1 MKEYGK
7 SRAVRRGGDMLNQE
21 NEELERT
28 LDIHIMTVS
37 ATLVG
42 VCLTVIGIYRISYK
56 LDTVNRLGDEFLAL
70 DALGFLASCLLSY
83 SALRAREKRTQKI
96 LEKFADRFFLASLS
110 FMVIIGILIVYEL
123 L

>member
-1 MKEYGK
+1 M
-7 SRAVRRGGDMLNQE
+7 RNQQSE
-21 NEELERT
+21 DLERT

-83 SALRAREKRTQKI
+83 FALRAREKRRQKL
-96 LEKFADRFFLASLS
+96 LEKLADRIFLTSLS
-110 FMVIIGILIVYEL
+110 CMVIIGMLIVYEL

>member
-1 MKEYGK
+1 
-7 SRAVRRGGDMLNQE
+7 MLNQK

-56 LDTVNRLGDEFLAL
+56 LDAVNRLGDEFLAL

-96 LEKFADRFFLASLS
+96 LEKFADRFCLASLS
-110 FMVIIGILIVYEL
+110 LMVIIGILIVYEL

>member
-1 MKEYGK
+1 M
-7 SRAVRRGGDMLNQE
+7 RNQQS
-21 NEELERT
+21 EELERT

-56 LDTVNRLGDEFLAL
+56 LDAVNRLGDEFLAL

-83 SALRAREKRTQKI
+83 SALRAREKRTQKT
-96 LEKFADRFFLASLS
+96 LEKFADRIFLASLS
-110 FMVIIGILIVYEL
+110 FMVIIGVLIVYEL

>member
-1 MKEYGK
+1 M
-7 SRAVRRGGDMLNQE
+7 RNQQ

-56 LDTVNRLGDEFLAL
+56 LDAVNRLGDEFLAL

-83 SALRAREKRTQKI
+83 FALRAREKQRQKM
-96 LEKFADRFFLASLS
+96 LEKFADRIFLTSLS
-110 FMVIIGILIVYEL
+110 FMVIIGMLIVYEL

>member
-1 MKEYGK
+1 MKQDDE
-7 SRAVRRGGDMLNQE
+7 M
-21 NEELERT
+21 ERT

-42 VCLTVIGIYRISYK
+42 VCLTVIGIYRISNK
-56 LDTVNRLGDEFLAL
+56 LDAVNRLGDEFLAL

-83 SALRAREKRTQKI
+83 SALRAREKRKQKL

-110 FMVIIGILIVYEL
+110 FMVIIGLLIVYEL

>member
-1 MKEYGK
+1 M
-7 SRAVRRGGDMLNQE
+7 RNQQS
-21 NEELERT
+21 EELERT

-42 VCLTVIGIYRISYK
+42 VCLTVIGIYRISNK
-56 LDTVNRLGDEFLAL
+56 LDAVNRLGDEFLAL

-83 SALRAREKRTQKI
+83 FALRAREKQRQKI
-96 LEKFADRFFLASLS
+96 LEKFADRIFLASLS
-110 FMVIIGILIVYEL
+110 FMVIIGVLIVYEL

>member
-1 MKEYGK
+1 M
-7 SRAVRRGGDMLNQE
+7 RDQQ

-56 LDTVNRLGDEFLAL
+56 LDAVNRLGDEFLAL

-83 SALRAREKRTQKI
+83 SALRAREIRIQKI